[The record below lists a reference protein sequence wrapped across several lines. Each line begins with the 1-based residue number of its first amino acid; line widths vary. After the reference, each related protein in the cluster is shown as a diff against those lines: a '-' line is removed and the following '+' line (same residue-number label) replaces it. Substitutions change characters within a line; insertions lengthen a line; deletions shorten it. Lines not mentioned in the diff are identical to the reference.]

1 VNYRDAH
8 LSLHCDYVCAAAC
21 DIQGLKSSHC
31 PVMSATDSR
40 HYCRAVHLDCTDLA
54 AATELYFAE
63 RKEECN
69 ADCRMK
75 VAFLAEAD
83 SAAEDVRMNSSLVLL
98 AALVATVQSVL
109 EVLEMDLDMGEAE
122 SIAAAENMG

>member
-1 VNYRDAH
+1 
-8 LSLHCDYVCAAAC
+8 
-21 DIQGLKSSHC
+21 
-31 PVMSATDSR
+31 
-40 HYCRAVHLDCTDLA
+40 
-54 AATELYFAE
+54 
-63 RKEECN
+63 
-69 ADCRMK
+69 MK